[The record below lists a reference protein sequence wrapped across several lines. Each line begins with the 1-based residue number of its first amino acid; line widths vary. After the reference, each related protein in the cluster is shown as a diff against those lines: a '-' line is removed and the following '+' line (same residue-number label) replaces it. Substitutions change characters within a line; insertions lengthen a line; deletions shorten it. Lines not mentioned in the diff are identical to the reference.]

1 MRSKARHRNP
11 RTDDQRAESVTPE
24 WRTTPKKRTE
34 GGFRLDEADA
44 DVKWTH
50 KFTIS
55 HENTIVKVRHCTC
68 VRKPRRFS
76 RSWGRRITVLSHPQ
90 RHFHGRTRMIVF
102 PLIRLVGLKA
112 ATASSRVE
120 TLPMFVRSRPSRT
133 RRTISLSWARWTR
146 QRSRP
151 PGRWRAASR
160 SARRWTPVFLRLESG
175 LRTAS
180 RCRRR

>member
-11 RTDDQRAESVTPE
+11 LKRRSGVPETGDAER
-24 WRTTPKKRTE
+24 RTTPGTDRT
-34 GGFRLDEADA
+34 GFRLDEADA

-76 RSWGRRITVLSHPQ
+76 RSWATYHSPSHPQ

-112 ATASSRVE
+112 ATASSRVVM
-120 TLPMFVRSRPSRT
+120 LLILSSAVRHAP
-133 RRTISLSWARWTR
+133 AG
-146 QRSRP
+146 RSH
-151 PGRWRAASR
+151 
-160 SARRWTPVFLRLESG
+160 
-175 LRTAS
+175 
-180 RCRRR
+180 